1 MFLGNRTI
9 LVVMIVLALATG
21 CRTTAATQP
30 APATDTPVPPPAT
43 TTPPPS
49 TPTPRPNP
57 AVDTGGRIL
66 FIGNSHTFVNDLPR
80 MFAELV
86 RCGGREVSV
95 DSSARGGYT
104 LEQHAR
110 DRQTQEK
117 LDRAVWDFVVLQES
131 IRNLTVESM
140 RNTQTVPAV
149 HALEEK
155 IRSQGAQTVLV
166 LMWASIMAVDQDGL
180 EQFAAEQAQ
189 VTAALR
195 QLAEEL
201 DVLLAPVGPA
211 WEESL
216 RQRPALE
223 LWGSDN
229 HHASPAGTYL
239 MACILYA
246 TIYQQSPVGLSCN
259 ADLPEETV
267 LFLQKVAEEA
277 TELSVE
283 H

>member
-1 MFLGNRTI
+1 MMSLGNRTI
-9 LVVMIVLALATG
+9 LVLIIVLALATG
-21 CRTTAATQP
+21 CQTAAPTQP
-30 APATDTPVPPPAT
+30 APATDTPLPT

-49 TPTPRPNP
+49 TPTPRPSP
-57 AVDTGGRIL
+57 TADTGGRIL
-66 FIGNSHTFVNDLPR
+66 FIGNSHTFMNDLPG

-86 RCGGREVSV
+86 RCSGREVNV
-95 DSSARGGYT
+95 DWSARGGYT
-104 LEQHAR
+104 LEKHAR
-110 DRQTQEK
+110 DRQTRAK
-117 LDRAVWDFVVLQES
+117 LDSADWDFVVLQENT
-131 IRNLTVESM
+131 RNLTIESL

-149 HALEEK
+149 HALEEE

-166 LMWASIMAVDQDGL
+166 LMWASTRAVDGDGL

-195 QLAEEL
+195 QLAGEL

-216 RQRPALE
+216 RQRPELQ

-229 HHASPAGTYL
+229 QHASPAGTYL
-239 MACILYA
+239 MACVLYT
-246 TIYQQSPVGLSCN
+246 TIYRQSPVGLSCN

-267 LFLQKVAEEA
+267 LFLHQVVEEA